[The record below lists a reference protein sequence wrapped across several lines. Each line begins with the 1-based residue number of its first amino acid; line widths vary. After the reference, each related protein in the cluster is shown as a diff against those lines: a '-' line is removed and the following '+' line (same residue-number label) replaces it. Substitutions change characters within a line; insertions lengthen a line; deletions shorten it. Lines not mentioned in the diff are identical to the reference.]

1 MLNNF
6 QIIELA
12 EKMNIPLEGVY
23 FKDEIDMGDLKV
35 GKSYVI
41 NLENEFDD
49 DDGTRNGGSH
59 WTCFHIGKHNNEVC
73 IIYFDSYGVS
83 PPENL
88 KKIIKAKYGK
98 KINYL
103 TKNVQ
108 SLMSDACG
116 WYCLAYLH
124 FINAFYN
131 RTGDVYSDS
140 AIFLDLFED
149 LDLSVDWKRN
159 EHMLKLFFV
168 EKTDKKNGLDK
179 MFDTSKADDINKT
192 SEKINIEPE
201 NITLRK

>member
-6 QIIELA
+6 QIIELS
-12 EKMNIPLEGVY
+12 EKMNIPLENVF
-23 FKDEIDMGDLKV
+23 FKDEIDVNDLKI

-41 NLENEFDD
+41 NLEDQFDE
-49 DDGTRNGGSH
+49 DGKTMNGGSH
-59 WTCFHIGKHNNEVC
+59 WTCFQIGKHNNEICVM
-73 IIYFDSYGVS
+73 YFDSYGVS

-108 SLMSDACG
+108 SLMSDCCG
-116 WYCLAYLH
+116 WFCLAFLH

-131 RTGDVYSDS
+131 RTDDIFSDS

-149 LDLSVDWKRN
+149 LDLSVDWKKN
-159 EHMLKLFFV
+159 ETILKMFFV
-168 EKTDKKNGLDK
+168 EKTDKNNGLDK
-179 MFDTSKADDINKT
+179 MFDTNKADDINKT
-192 SEKINIEPE
+192 SEEITIEPE
-201 NITLRK
+201 NINLRI

>member
-12 EKMNIPLEGVY
+12 EKMNIPLESVF
-23 FKDEIDMGDLKV
+23 FKDEIDVSDLKV

-41 NLENEFDD
+41 NLEDEFDE
-49 DDGTRNGGSH
+49 DGKTRNGGSH
-59 WTCFHIGKHNNEVC
+59 WTCFHIGNHNGEIC
-73 IIYFDSYGVS
+73 IMYFDSYGIS

-88 KKIIKAKYGK
+88 KKIIKAKYNK

-116 WYCLAYLH
+116 WFCLAYLH

-131 RTGDVYSDS
+131 RTGDLFSDS

-149 LDLSVDWKRN
+149 LDLSVDWQKN
-159 EHMLKLFFV
+159 EMILKMFFV

-179 MFDTSKADDINKT
+179 VFDTSKADDINKT